1 MIMKENTQLVS
12 VYDLTCPARQAL
24 DHIADKWSM
33 LVIHMLSQHDYRFSE
48 LLKSITGISQKML
61 TETLRKQE
69 RAGVVR
75 REVNS
80 NTVPISV
87 TYSLTELG
95 EALIEPID
103 TIRRWAEDHLDEVL
117 VAQKA
122 YDARKV
128 RAESAK
134 STR

>member
-1 MIMKENTQLVS
+1 MEEFKKEIS

-33 LVIHMLSQHDYRFSE
+33 LVIHLLSQREYRFSE
-48 LLKSITGISQKML
+48 LLRSVKGISQKML

-75 REVNS
+75 REVNP

-95 EALIEPID
+95 EALTEPID
-103 TIRRWAEDHLDEVL
+103 AIRRWAEDHLDEVL
-117 VAQKA
+117 AAQEA
-122 YDARKV
+122 YDAHRMQV
-128 RAESAK
+128 
-134 STR
+134 